1 MRGRALITAFSMSI
15 VTSIAVTSVFTP
27 VAVAQTPEAKAEAQ
41 KKAREGQRLA
51 DSGKHEQALALFREA
66 YAINQEPGYL
76 YNIGIEYQ
84 ALGRDVDAFNTFD
97 RFLRD
102 VQKIPPEF
110 IADAN
115 QQQRELRKRIG
126 ELEIRCTQEG
136 ARVTVDDRE
145 AQRTP
150 VDEPVRVQAGS
161 HRVAI
166 QKDGFE
172 TFQQAVTV
180 AGGNKVRIEALMRPI
195 PMGGTLAAATST
207 SSLEPMPASSQ
218 PSLRDSSEAAASS
231 AAAAPHEKR
240 PPLHISASAG
250 AAFWIAGVPGSPDP
264 SAAVTLGA
272 GYRVVEISS
281 RVDFRLG
288 AKFGLSFLSEPTNT
302 DLFVSALVN
311 PMLTIE
317 LVPNR
322 LFAFVEI
329 GAGMLV
335 ISGVEPG
342 SVLLRNG
349 EAGSVSGA
357 LGAFELRPSV
367 GAAYALNRSFSVFL
381 APSITYSPS
390 PDPVFVEKSI
400 SRFEVAAG
408 AMLHLL

>member
-1 MRGRALITAFSMSI
+1 MRGRALLTAFSLSLAASALS
-15 VTSIAVTSVFTP
+15 TSLFLPTAF
-27 VAVAQTPEAKAEAQ
+27 AQTPEAKVEAQ

-51 DSGKHEQALALFREA
+51 DSGSHEQALALFREA

-84 ALGRDVDAFNTFD
+84 ALGRDVEAFNSFD

-145 AQRTP
+145 QQRTP
-150 VDEPVRVQAGS
+150 IDEPVRVQVGS

-172 TFQQAVTV
+172 PFQQTVSV
-180 AGGNKVRIEALMRPI
+180 AGGSKLRVEALMRPI
-195 PMGGTLAAATST
+195 PVKGGLTAAST
-207 SSLEPMPASSQ
+207 ASSLEPASTSVRDTSEPASST
-218 PSLRDSSEAAASS
+218 PSPGKS
-231 AAAAPHEKR
+231 
-240 PPLHISASAG
+240 PPFQLSASGG
-250 AAFWIAGVPGSPDP
+250 AAFWIAGVPASPDP
-264 SAAVTLGA
+264 STALTLGA
-272 GYRVVEISS
+272 GYRIAEISS

-288 AKFGLSFLSEPTNT
+288 AKFGLSFLTEPANT

-311 PMLTIE
+311 PMLMIE

-322 LFAFVEI
+322 LFTFAEV
-329 GAGMLV
+329 GVGLLV

-342 SVLLRNG
+342 SVLLRPG
-349 EAGSVSGA
+349 EAHSVSGA
-357 LGAFELRPSV
+357 LSTLEVRPGLGV
-367 GAAYALNRSFSVFL
+367 AYALNRSFYIYLEPSV
-381 APSITYSPS
+381 TYSPP
-390 PDPVFVEKSI
+390 PDPMFVEASL
-400 SRFEVAAG
+400 SRVEVAAG
-408 AMLHLL
+408 VMLHL